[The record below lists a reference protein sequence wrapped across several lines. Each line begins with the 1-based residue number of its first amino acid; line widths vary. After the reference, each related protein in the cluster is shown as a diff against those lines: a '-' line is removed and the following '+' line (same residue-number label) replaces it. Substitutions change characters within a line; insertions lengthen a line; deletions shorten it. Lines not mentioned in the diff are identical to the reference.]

1 MGLLSWLRGDDR
13 RTRADSDPGT
23 GAVTGAGAQVSDAP
37 ADRRD
42 RSDRV
47 DLRELAPVQRT
58 LGDQDLLIDPTGFQ
72 GGLTTRQDTA
82 LGRPLGHLVSPEAP
96 GGLVHGV
103 SVPGPP
109 VAPTAQRAVEMPLRA
124 GAVSRTAPV
133 PVQRSSGGH
142 AAYGDGTPA
151 MTSAG
156 PSTVSEL
163 PVRHLVG
170 EQPVGEAAPDVM
182 SAESA
187 REPERPLLSG
197 TVQRSV
203 AAPEGNPLPGGP
215 RRTPGLGAP
224 LSALPPT
231 AQRQAAASLPGTD
244 RPGGAEG
251 PAGEVPVREGAD
263 AGDEPSEA
271 AVPFAS
277 ESVPAEPTA
286 PLLGEDPLVSRPAP
300 PVPPREAGDGTDG
313 GAQALRDPVQ
323 RTTSAPGS
331 EQFSLSPLSPPTGP
345 VAPLLGDRPLPL
357 HAVEG
362 AEAGREST
370 AAVQRSATA
379 AGAAARTGAPSAAPV
394 PPTVPVRWTH
404 GDPESTGAAVQRT
417 VVPAADALPSRPPG
431 PVPAA
436 SSSTSRAS
444 LAAVQR
450 STGAGGPPVPRSL
463 AGTGGQRASSGPA
476 HGLADAGSYPVAAG
490 VAQRLS
496 DGSVVFGSPSPPGR
510 SRPVVQR
517 EEETS
522 EPPPPEPD
530 QVPEPEPEPVDDAG
544 GDVGS
549 DAGGAGPT
557 GSAASVQTHQ
567 EGQGQAGAPPVTD
580 ELVRALYPPLS
591 RLFRADL
598 RQERE
603 RAGFLIDTRH

>member
-1 MGLLSWLRGDDR
+1 M
-13 RTRADSDPGT
+13 
-23 GAVTGAGAQVSDAP
+23 
-37 ADRRD
+37 
-42 RSDRV
+42 
-47 DLRELAPVQRT
+47 
-58 LGDQDLLIDPTGFQ
+58 
-72 GGLTTRQDTA
+72 
-82 LGRPLGHLVSPEAP
+82 
-96 GGLVHGV
+96 
-103 SVPGPP
+103 
-109 VAPTAQRAVEMPLRA
+109 
-124 GAVSRTAPV
+124 
-133 PVQRSSGGH
+133 
-142 AAYGDGTPA
+142 
-151 MTSAG
+151 
-156 PSTVSEL
+156 
-163 PVRHLVG
+163 
-170 EQPVGEAAPDVM
+170 
-182 SAESA
+182 
-187 REPERPLLSG
+187 
-197 TVQRSV
+197 
-203 AAPEGNPLPGGP
+203 
-215 RRTPGLGAP
+215 
-224 LSALPPT
+224 
-231 AQRQAAASLPGTD
+231 
-244 RPGGAEG
+244 
-251 PAGEVPVREGAD
+251 
-263 AGDEPSEA
+263 
-271 AVPFAS
+271 
-277 ESVPAEPTA
+277 
-286 PLLGEDPLVSRPAP
+286 
-300 PVPPREAGDGTDG
+300 
-313 GAQALRDPVQ
+313 
-323 RTTSAPGS
+323 
-331 EQFSLSPLSPPTGP
+331 
-345 VAPLLGDRPLPL
+345 
-357 HAVEG
+357 
-362 AEAGREST
+362 
-370 AAVQRSATA
+370 
-379 AGAAARTGAPSAAPV
+379 